1 MNKVTMAAASIALA
15 LGLVGC
21 GEKQQEAKV
30 TDTPVV
36 TAPAEKPLE
45 LGIELANMDNSVR
58 AQDDFYYHVNG
69 QWLAK
74 TEIPGDKSNYG
85 SYSRLR
91 FQGQF
96 SSLFVTHHIAAK
108 KNRS

>member
-1 MNKVTMAAASIALA
+1 MAAASIALA

-45 LGIELANMDNSVR
+45 LGISLTTVLFR
-58 AQDDFYYHVNG
+58 
-69 QWLAK
+69 
-74 TEIPGDKSNYG
+74 
-85 SYSRLR
+85 SYMMS
-91 FQGQF
+91 
-96 SSLFVTHHIAAK
+96 HK
-108 KNRS
+108 KR